1 MNKSNPRATVKPAW
15 RLRPNERRSTLFLV
29 DLLIAV
35 LALLMGL
42 YFWANWDEWY
52 NFSFQFLQERV
63 PIWFYFLPAI
73 WLLLLIESYDP
84 HSSTSRTQTLRD
96 VSIAAGFSILLYLSF
111 FFISEPNSLPRI
123 GVAVFIVSVYLLT
136 LLWRMTYIRLF
147 TAPQFMRR
155 VLIVG
160 SGRSGIRLAEII
172 SGIWPPPFH
181 LVGLVD
187 DDEEKIGNEYSGYRV
202 IGKSSDLLRIAEEY
216 QVSDLVFAI
225 TGEMNQLTFESLLAA
240 EEQGIEITTMP
251 IMYEELLGRVPIF
264 LLKSDWLLRSFVD
277 QAHAG
282 GFYDLIK
289 RLIDLTGGLVG
300 TVIFIVTLPIFASLI
315 LISSGRPVFYA
326 QDRVGKNGRLYRMIK
341 YRTMIRDAEGN
352 GIAVPAA
359 ENDVRATAIGRL
371 LRKTHLD
378 EIPQFLNVLKGEMS
392 LVGPRAERPEII
404 TQLQMDIPFYRAR
417 LFVKPGLTGWAQ
429 INYGYAAGS
438 EMNSIKLEYDLYYIK
453 HRNLLLDLMIIVRTI
468 WTVVFLR
475 GR

>member
-1 MNKSNPRATVKPAW
+1 
-15 RLRPNERRSTLFLV
+15 
-29 DLLIAV
+29 
-35 LALLMGL
+35 MGL

-63 PIWFYFLPAI
+63 PTWFYFLPAI
-73 WLLLLIESYDP
+73 WLLLLIESYNP
-84 HSSTSRTQTLRD
+84 HSSTSRAQTLRD
-96 VSIAAGFSILLYLSF
+96 VSIAAGFSILLYLGF

-123 GVAVFIVSVYLLT
+123 GVAVFIVAVYLLT

-147 TAPQFMRR
+147 TAPQLMRR
-155 VLIVG
+155 VLVVG
-160 SGRSGIRLAEII
+160 AGRSGLRLAEII

-187 DDEEKIGNEYSGYRV
+187 DDEAKIGNEYYGYRV
-202 IGKSSDLLRIAEEY
+202 IGRSSDLLKIAEEH
-216 QVSDLVFAI
+216 QITDLVFAI
-225 TGEMNQLTFESLLAA
+225 TGEMNQPTFDSLLAA

-251 IMYEELLGRVPIF
+251 SMYEELLGRVPIF

-277 QAHAG
+277 QAHTG

-289 RLIDLTGGLVG
+289 RLIDLVGGLIG
-300 TVIFIVTLPIFASLI
+300 TIIFIATLPIFATLI
-315 LISSGRPVFYA
+315 LITSGRPVFYA
-326 QDRVGKNGRLYRMIK
+326 QDRIGKNGRPYRMIK
-341 YRTMIRDAEGN
+341 YRTMIREAEGD

-359 ENDVRATAIGRL
+359 ENDVRATGIGRL

-404 TQLQMDIPFYRAR
+404 SQLQIDIPFYRAR

-429 INYGYAAGS
+429 VNYGYAAGS

-453 HRNLLLDLMIIVRTI
+453 HRNLLLDLMIMVRTV